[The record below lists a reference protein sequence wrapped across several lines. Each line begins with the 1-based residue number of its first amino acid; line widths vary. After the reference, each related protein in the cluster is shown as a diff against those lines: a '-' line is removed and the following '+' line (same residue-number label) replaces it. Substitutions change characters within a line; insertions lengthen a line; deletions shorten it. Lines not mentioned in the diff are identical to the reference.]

1 MNFQDVLD
9 LDRDDMLAGK
19 RAEFSLPEN
28 IIYLDG
34 NSLGAMPLVANER
47 SVRILQ
53 KQWGR
58 DLITSWND
66 HHWIDLPT
74 IVGEKIAALIGAAKG
89 QVICCDST
97 SVNLF
102 KLLCTA
108 LGMQK
113 NRSIVL
119 SQKDNFP
126 ADLYMVQGLS
136 QLSSESFCEL
146 EVCEEDDIES
156 RLDETV
162 AVLMLTHVNYRSGK
176 LHDMQRLTELARE
189 KGILVIWDLAHSTGA
204 LPLQLD
210 NWNVDFAVGCGYK
223 YLNGGPGAPG
233 FIYAAERH
241 HRFINQPLSG
251 WMGHAEPFSFNEDYR
266 AAAGVKQFLCGTPP
280 VVSMSLLDASLDVF
294 DNVDIHDLRAKSVSL
309 SELFLQLVENKPELN
324 ELKLISPKE
333 TSERGSQLAFA
344 HPQAFSICQAMIDRG
359 VIADFRA
366 PDVLRIGFAPL
377 YLRYQDIWNSVDTL
391 AEILDSGI
399 YREEKFS
406 RVQTVT

>member
-1 MNFQDVLD
+1 VKYQDIIELDRCDVL
-9 LDRDDMLAGK
+9 AEK
-19 RAEFSLPEN
+19 RAEFALPEN
-28 IIYLDG
+28 VIYLDG

-47 SVRILQ
+47 SAQIMQ
-53 KQWGR
+53 QQWGR

-66 HHWIDLPT
+66 HHWIDLPI
-74 IVGEKIAALIGAAKG
+74 IVGEKIAALIGAATG

-102 KLLCTA
+102 KSLCTA

-113 NRSIVL
+113 NRRVIL

-126 ADLYMVQGLS
+126 ADLYMVHGLS
-136 QLSSESFCEL
+136 QLSSSALCEL
-146 EVCEEDDIES
+146 EVCEEDEIES

-176 LHDMQRLTELARE
+176 LHEMQRLTELAHD
-189 KGILVIWDLAHSTGA
+189 KGILVIWDLAHSAGA
-204 LPLQLD
+204 VALQLD
-210 NWNVDFAVGCGYK
+210 DWNVDFAVGCGYK

-241 HRFINQPLSG
+241 HPYINQPLSG
-251 WMGHAEPFSFNEDYR
+251 WMGHAEPFSFSEDYR

-280 VVSMSLLDASLDVF
+280 VVSMSLLDASLGVF
-294 DNVDIHDLRAKSVSL
+294 DNLDIHDLRAKSVSL
-309 SELFLQLVENKPELN
+309 SELFLQLVENKPELD
-324 ELKLISPKE
+324 ELQLISPTK
-333 TSERGSQLAFA
+333 TYERGSQLAFA

-377 YLRYQDIWNSVDTL
+377 YLRYQDIWNSVHIL

-399 YREEKFS
+399 YREERFS
-406 RVQTVT
+406 RIQSVT